1 MRDVRNVHL
10 PHVHVPR
17 RGSLQELRGEG
28 RRAPGGAHAT
38 QDRLAGALKPITAV
52 VRTAVAP
59 LLAEPTVAA
68 TQLSQALRGHELQLL
83 EERGTWWLARG
94 PDDYEGWI
102 HCGYLTLT
110 GPSLN
115 GGPTSAWDS
124 PAPLSLGC
132 VVRGFAGGIHALPLG
147 AIVPADVH
155 VVAGQ
160 VLSLEERRSAF
171 PPRGDAIVESA
182 RRLFS
187 GTPYMWGGVTP
198 WGADCSGLVQTIYAL
213 HGVRLPRDAWQQGGA
228 GVELDGGRDALRAGD
243 LLFFSERDD
252 RRMTHVAISAGG
264 ADIVH
269 LAVARGGYASESLG
283 SGDPVSAALASRFL
297 FGRRVL
303 GNAASG
309 ANLPESEPR
318 SM

>member
-1 MRDVRNVHL
+1 M
-10 PHVHVPR
+10 
-17 RGSLQELRGEG
+17 
-28 RRAPGGAHAT
+28 
-38 QDRLAGALKPITAV
+38 
-52 VRTAVAP
+52 RTAVAP

-68 TQLSQALRGHELQLL
+68 TQLSQALRGHELELM

-94 PDDYEGWI
+94 ADDYEGWI

-110 GPSLN
+110 GPGN
-115 GGPTSAWDS
+115 GGPPPRAWDS
-124 PAPLSLGC
+124 DATLSMGC

-147 AIVPADVH
+147 ALVPSDVQ
-155 VVAGQ
+155 VVAGD
-160 VLSLEERRSAF
+160 VLTLAERRRAY
-171 PPRGDAIVESA
+171 PARGELIVESA

-198 WGADCSGLVQTIYAL
+198 WGADCSGLVQSVFAL
-213 HGVRLPRDAWQQGGA
+213 HGVALPRDAWQQGGA
-228 GVELDGGRDALRAGD
+228 GTELEGGHEKLRAGD

-269 LAVARGGYASESLG
+269 LAVARGGYAAESLD
-283 SGDPVSAALASRFL
+283 SADPVSAALKSRFL

-303 GNAASG
+303 
-309 ANLPESEPR
+309 PDD
-318 SM
+318 

>member
-1 MRDVRNVHL
+1 MQHVHL
-10 PHVHVPR
+10 PDVHVSG
-17 RGSLQELRGEG
+17 RGTLQELRGKG
-28 RRAPGGAHAT
+28 SLPRRGAHPS
-38 QDRLAGALKPITAV
+38 QDRLAGALRHIRAL

-68 TQLSQALRGHELQLL
+68 TQLSQALRGHELELI

-94 PDDYEGWI
+94 ADDYEGWI

-110 GPSLN
+110 GPARN
-115 GGPTSAWDS
+115 GAAPAHAWDS
-124 PAPLSLGC
+124 DAPLSLGC

-147 AIVPADVH
+147 ALVPGEVQI
-155 VVAGQ
+155 VAGE
-160 VLSLEERRSAF
+160 VLTLEERRREF
-171 PPRGDAIVESA
+171 IPRGETIVASA

-198 WGADCSGLVQTIYAL
+198 WGADCSGLVQSIFAL
-213 HGVRLPRDAWQQGGA
+213 HGIPLPRDAWQQGGA
-228 GVELDGGRDALRAGD
+228 GTELEEGHDTLQPGD

-264 ADIVH
+264 PDIVH
-269 LAVARGGYASESLG
+269 LAVARGGYAVESLD
-283 SGDPVSAALASRFL
+283 SGDPVSAALKNRFL

-303 GNAASG
+303 
-309 ANLPESEPR
+309 PEE
-318 SM
+318 